1 MTRFDPGYRRTPGS
15 WAEPPEAV
23 EPHLLTM
30 IDRLWGRGWLPGEV
44 LRQVERTVKPPAR
57 EIAALAIAVDLAR
70 RPPGTVHRRWTA
82 HVAGLGLA
90 PPGDTA
96 EGWLRRHHRRLGVTP
111 EVCGS
116 TALTLFR
123 NLDELGRVGI
133 LIPPPGSDQARTGA
147 GAPTPGSWF
156 TAGLAGHLLDDAET
170 ADASLAP
177 VLTKVRA
184 LLAQAES
191 TTFEAEAATFTAK
204 AQELMARHA
213 IDAALLWGRRTAGSR
228 DDPAMVRIP
237 VDEPYLRAKT
247 TLLHVVAARSSCR
260 SVYYPAYAFVAV
272 IGFDQDLLS
281 TETLYTSLLVQAQLA
296 VQAAGAAAPAGA
308 HERSRGFRSSF
319 LHAYAHRV
327 GQRLAEVNEQV
338 QAEASAS
345 AGGADLLPVLAD
357 RADRIEAWMASELG
371 PLRRQRAASPMD
383 ATGWA
388 AGSRA
393 ANRADLGRA
402 GALGPSGPAL
412 GSGAG
417 GPGGPGG
424 G

>member
-23 EPHLLTM
+23 EPRLLAVL
-30 IDRLWGRGWLPGEV
+30 DSLWGRGWLPGEV
-44 LRQVERTVKPPAR
+44 LRQVERTMKAPAR
-57 EIAALAIAVDLAR
+57 EIAALAVAVDLAR
-70 RPPGTVHRRWTA
+70 RPPGTVHRRWLA
-82 HVAGLGLA
+82 HVAGLGLTH
-90 PPGDTA
+90 PGDTA
-96 EGWLRRHHRRLGVTP
+96 EGWLRRHSTRLGEPP
-111 EVCGS
+111 EVWGT
-116 TALTLFR
+116 TALYLYR

-133 LIPPPGSDQARTGA
+133 LIPPPGSDEARTGA
-147 GAPTPGSWF
+147 GSPAPGSWF
-156 TAGLAGHLLDDAET
+156 TADLAGHLLADAEA

-177 VLTKVRA
+177 ILTKVRA

-213 IDAALLWGRRTAGSR
+213 IDAALLWGRSDHRQSPG
-228 DDPAMVRIP
+228 MVRIT

-247 TLLHVVAARSSCR
+247 NLLHVVAARSSCR
-260 SVYYPAYAFVAV
+260 SVYYRGYAFVAV
-272 IGFDQDLLS
+272 IGFEHDLLA

-338 QAEASAS
+338 QAEATAGG
-345 AGGADLLPVLAD
+345 GGADLLPVLAD
-357 RADRIEAWMASELG
+357 RAEQIEAWMASELG
-371 PLRRQRAASPMD
+371 PLRRQRASSPMD
-383 ATGWA
+383 ASGWA

-402 GALGPSGPAL
+402 GSLGRSGPAI
-412 GSGAG
+412 GSAG
-417 GPGGPGG
+417 G
-424 G
+424 

>member
-23 EPHLLTM
+23 EPHLLAVL
-30 IDRLWGRGWLPGEV
+30 DSLWGRGWLPGEI
-44 LRQVERTVKPPAR
+44 LRQVERTMKAPAR

-96 EGWLRRHHRRLGVTP
+96 EGWLRRHHERLGATP
-111 EVCGS
+111 EVCGT
-116 TALTLFR
+116 TALYLYR
-123 NLDELGRVGI
+123 NLDELGRVGT
-133 LIPPPGSDQARTGA
+133 LIPPPGSDEARTGA
-147 GAPTPGSWF
+147 GSPAPGSWF
-156 TAGLAGHLLDDAET
+156 TAGLADHLLTDAEAT
-170 ADASLAP
+170 DASLAP
-177 VLTKVRA
+177 ILTKVRA

-213 IDAALLWGRRTAGSR
+213 IDAALLWGRTSGSR
-228 DDPAMVRIP
+228 DEPTMVRIP

-247 TLLHVVAARSSCR
+247 NLLHVVASRSSCR
-260 SVYYPAYAFVAV
+260 SVYYRGYAFVAV
-272 IGFDQDLLS
+272 IGFGHDLLS
-281 TETLYTSLLVQAQLA
+281 AETLYTSLLVQAQLA
-296 VQAAGAAAPAGA
+296 VQAAGAAVPAGA

-338 QAEASAS
+338 QAEATAGG
-345 AGGADLLPVLAD
+345 GGADLLPVLAD
-357 RADRIEAWMASELG
+357 RADRVEAWMAAELG
-371 PLRRQRAASPMD
+371 PLRRQRASAPMD
-383 ATGWA
+383 ASGWA

-402 GALGPSGPAL
+402 GSLGRPGPAV
-412 GSGAG
+412 
-417 GPGGPGG
+417 GPGGR
-424 G
+424 

>member
-1 MTRFDPGYRRTPGS
+1 MTRFDPGYHRTPGS

-23 EPHLLTM
+23 EPRLLAVL
-30 IDRLWGRGWLPGEV
+30 DSLWGRGWLPGEV
-44 LRQVERTVKPPAR
+44 LRQVERTMKAPAR
-57 EIAALAIAVDLAR
+57 EIVALAIAVDQAR
-70 RPPGTVHRRWTA
+70 RPPGTVHRRWLA

-90 PPGDTA
+90 YPGDTSD
-96 EGWLRRHHRRLGVTP
+96 GWLRRHSERLGAPP

-116 TALTLFR
+116 TALHLFR
-123 NLDELGRVGI
+123 NLDELARVGV
-133 LIPPPGSDQARTGA
+133 LIPPPGSDEARSGA
-147 GAPTPGSWF
+147 GAPAPGSWF
-156 TAGLAGHLLDDAET
+156 TAGLAGHLLADAEA

-177 VLTKVRA
+177 ILTKVRA

-191 TTFEAEAATFTAK
+191 TNFEAEAATFTAK

-213 IDAALLWGRRTAGSR
+213 IDAALLWGRTSGTR
-228 DDPAMVRIP
+228 DEPTMVRIP

-247 TLLHVVAARSSCR
+247 NLLHVVASRSSCR
-260 SVYYPAYAFVAV
+260 SVYYRGYAFVAV
-272 IGFDQDLLS
+272 IGFEHDLLAA
-281 TETLYTSLLVQAQLA
+281 ETLYTSLMVQAQLA

-327 GQRLAEVNEQV
+327 GQRLSEVNEQV
-338 QAEASAS
+338 RAEASVAS
-345 AGGADLLPVLAD
+345 GGADLLPVLAD

-371 PLRRQRAASPMD
+371 PLRRQRASAPMD
-383 ATGWA
+383 ASGWA

-402 GALGPSGPAL
+402 GSLGRSGPAI
-412 GSGAG
+412 GSGG
-417 GPGGPGG
+417 R
-424 G
+424 